1 MFKDARHAP
10 FFNAAL
16 ASNFLFILGRDTL
29 LMLIKASANST
40 AYTDLFLV
48 LAACRTLQL
57 GLESYRIVFHLCNI
71 DLTEA
76 EKL

>member
-1 MFKDARHAP
+1 
-10 FFNAAL
+10 
-16 ASNFLFILGRDTL
+16 
-29 LMLIKASANST
+29 MLTKASANST